1 LGVWGTGL
9 FSDDEACDIRDHYR
23 QLLEDSV
30 EDSAATR
37 LTLEKYE
44 RYLEEPDGVAL
55 IAFAV
60 TQSKV
65 GRLEPDVR
73 DRAVA
78 MIDAGADLKV
88 WEQENPKL
96 LSKRRSVLEKAR
108 AQLTGPQPAR
118 RRLRPPK
125 RVLSGLAAGD
135 VLALTL
141 PRRVTLL
148 RVVRVHPHRL
158 GETPVLE
165 ELDFDGT
172 EVPARDALE
181 RLGPRVDDPISFM
194 HPLESDTRFS
204 AFVNQGIDWQHAGFQ
219 KVQTIGGRPGDE
231 HSRIPGNGTSW
242 AELAARYR
250 RRASDTT

>member
-9 FSDDEACDIRDHYR
+9 FSDDVACDIRDHYR
-23 QLLEDSV
+23 QLLEDGA
-30 EDSAATR
+30 EDGSATR
-37 LTLEKYE
+37 LTLEKFEPYF
-44 RYLEEPDGVAL
+44 EESDSIAL

-73 DRAVA
+73 DRALA
-78 MIDAGADLKV
+78 SIDAGADLAV
-88 WEQENPKL
+88 WERENPKL
-96 LSKRRSVLEKAR
+96 RPKRRLVLEKAR

-125 RVLSGLAAGD
+125 RELSGLAAGD
-135 VLALTL
+135 VLSLAL
-141 PRRVTLL
+141 PGRVALL

-165 ELDFDGT
+165 ELDFDGS

-181 RLGPRVDDPISFM
+181 RLGPKINDPISFK
-194 HPLESDTRFS
+194 HPLESDNRFS
-204 AFVNQGIDWQHAGFQ
+204 AFVMQRIDWQQAGFQ

-231 HSRIPGNGTSW
+231 ESRIPGSGISW
-242 AELAARYR
+242 AALAERYR
-250 RRASDTT
+250 RRAGE